1 MNRLIKIGKKI
12 FPLNRSLTG
21 NDNLKTLTILK
32 TEVPKLKIKYFP
44 CNKKVYDWRI
54 PDEWNLKKAYI
65 KDKFNKKIIDIKKNN
80 LHVVSYSTKINKN
93 ITLKKLLK
101 KIYSN
106 KKIKNA
112 IPYVTSYY
120 HKNWGF
126 CLSEDQKK
134 KIIKKYKKN
143 DLFKVVI
150 DSNFKKKGK
159 MHYGEIF
166 IPGKNKE
173 EILITTYICHPSM
186 ANNELSGPLVSLA
199 LAKFFMKKKLKCS
212 LRFLFTPE
220 TIGAVSY
227 INENFKKLKKD
238 VKGGYVLSCIGD
250 ERNYSLMLSKY
261 SNSISDIAAIEAYKQ
276 LSIKFKKY
284 SFLTRGSD
292 ERQYNSP
299 FINLGLSGIMR
310 TKYAKYKEYHTSL
323 DQFDTVVTAKGLKGG
338 FKVAKKAILNLD
350 VKKRN
355 QYNFLKNKKN
365 PIAKFIC
372 EPQLSKRNLTYQ
384 ISNLAGG
391 RDESNTLRKNILNFL
406 QYADGSNSLV
416 EISKII
422 KLKTK
427 TLNMVAKICKKHNLI
442 KSIQ

>member
-1 MNRLIKIGKKI
+1 MG
-12 FPLNRSLTG
+12 
-21 NDNLKTLTILK
+21 
-32 TEVPKLKIKYFP
+32 V
-44 CNKKVYDWRI
+44 
-54 PDEWNLKKAYI
+54 
-65 KDKFNKKIIDIKKNN
+65 
-80 LHVVSYSTKINKN
+80 
-93 ITLKKLLK
+93 LLK
-101 KIYSN
+101 RR
-106 KKIKNA
+106 
-112 IPYVTSYY
+112 P
-120 HKNWGF
+120 
-126 CLSEDQKK
+126 KK